1 VTFATEPVRNIGV
14 EHAFQHVERSGR
26 ALSQAMTTDLFAKY
40 DVPIPR
46 YTSYPTVPQWRRTP
60 TAAEWQDSLTRAL
73 DEPDASLGLYV
84 HLPFCESLCTFC
96 GCNTVITRDH
106 GRARPYGER
115 VIRELDRYL
124 DRVPALA
131 DHPAGQMHLGG
142 GTPTFAAPDVLAEL
156 IDGVFARIAREGRAF
171 EGSVEADPRVTTSAH
186 LDMLADRGFTRLS
199 LGVQDFNAETQRLVN
214 RLQSVET
221 VARLLEYARH
231 RGFTSVNFDLIYGLP
246 GQTPASMRVLADQVL
261 ALGPDRLAV
270 YSFARVPWI
279 KPAQRKFT
287 DEQVPAG
294 ADKRALYEAI
304 RAPLL
309 SAGYIELG
317 LDHFARP
324 DDGLARAAAA
334 GTMHRNFQG
343 YTERRATV
351 LLGLGVSAISETPDC
366 YHQNEK
372 IITRYDRRIDLDEIP
387 TLRGH
392 LLSPAEAR
400 RRSQI
405 VSLTTTFRAD
415 LTAEEVADARGY
427 LAPLIADGLAVVTE
441 RDVTV
446 PADGRPFL
454 RNIAALFDDHL
465 RTEQPTGPLYSR
477 AV

>member
-1 VTFATEPVRNIGV
+1 
-14 EHAFQHVERSGR
+14 
-26 ALSQAMTTDLFAKY
+26 MTSDLFAKY

-46 YTSYPTVPQWRRTP
+46 YTSYPTVPQWQHTP
-60 TAAEWQDSLTRAL
+60 TATEWLDSLTRAL
-73 DEPDASLGLYV
+73 GSADASLGLYV

-106 GRARPYGER
+106 GRAGPYADR
-115 VIRELDRYL
+115 VLRELDLYL
-124 DRVPALA
+124 GRVPALA
-131 DHPAGQMHLGG
+131 AHPAGQMHLGG
-142 GTPTFAAPDVLAEL
+142 GTPTFSSPDVLARL
-156 IDGVFARIAREGRAF
+156 IDGVFARIARDHQGF
-171 EGSVEADPRVTTSAH
+171 EGSVEADPRVTTPEH
-186 LDMLADRGFTRLS
+186 LDVLAARGFTRLS

-214 RLQSVET
+214 RIQSVDI
-221 VARLLEYARH
+221 VARLVEHARA
-231 RGFTSVNFDLIYGLP
+231 RGFASVNFDLIYGLP
-246 GQTPASMRVLADQVL
+246 GQTPESMRVLADQVL

-294 ADKRALYEAI
+294 ADKRALYETV

-309 SAGYIELG
+309 AAGYVELG

-324 DDGLARAAAA
+324 GDGLARAAAA

-372 IITRYDRRIDLDEIP
+372 VITRYERRVDQDEIP

-392 LLSPAEAR
+392 RLSPGEVR

-405 VSLTTTFRAD
+405 VSLMTTFRAELAPD
-415 LTAEEVADARGY
+415 EVEDARGY
-427 LAPLIADGLAVVTE
+427 LAPLIEDRLVEVTD
-441 RDVTV
+441 RAVTV
-446 PADGRPFL
+446 PAEGRPFL
-454 RNIAALFDDHL
+454 RNIAVLFDEHL
-465 RTEQPTGPLYSR
+465 RTTQPAGPLYSR
-477 AV
+477 AM